1 MVLIEIRC
9 KQCNRKLANV
19 SDYQFIEIKCPR
31 CRHLNQ
37 QRATSSKP
45 QQETPRGYPNHSLD
59 GRQAPP
65 S

>member
-37 QRATSSKP
+37 QRATSSNLHGST
-45 QQETPRGYPNHSLD
+45 E
-59 GRQAPP
+59 
-65 S
+65 

>member
-9 KQCNRKLANV
+9 TRCNRKLANV

-37 QRATSSKP
+37 QRAASSKP
-45 QQETPRGYPNHSLD
+45 VKEMSRGYPNHSMD